1 MPLPNRRTLTL
12 VLLALGAGAALR
24 LWFIH
29 AFSQV
34 NGDGLVYGAI
44 AANWLTRGIYGY
56 EPATVGGHII
66 APTLI
71 RLPGYPLFLALC
83 FRIFGLRN
91 YRAVF
96 YLQALVDLTG
106 CLVVADFV
114 RRIHSKRAAAAA
126 LLLAALCPFTA
137 NYVAMPLT
145 ETLSVFCV
153 AVGFNALVLVLE
165 RPRWPSLLLLALACS
180 YAALLR
186 PDGALLGVTLF
197 AALAIYGRRSLGLPR
212 ALRMAAAAGL
222 ISLLPF
228 VPWAYRNWRTFH
240 VFQPLA
246 PRYAIDPGELS
257 TPGFERWTKTWM
269 TDFTSTYEIYWNVP
283 GGPLNIAAL
292 PRRAF
297 DDPAQYL
304 QTKQL
309 FAAYNLRQRMN
320 RSIDDGFAALASE
333 RIRAHPIRYY
343 AELPAARLADMWLR
357 PRVEMLNIELR
368 WWQYSRHPAET
379 CFSLAYGAL
388 NLLYLIAA
396 GVGAFFRPRYAG
408 AMLGYLAVRSALLLT
423 LEAPEPRYT
432 LEGLPLIFAFAAV
445 FASAAIFAQEGRMAE
460 IDAQSDRPRPAG

>member
-1 MPLPNRRTLTL
+1 MSLPTRRTLTL
-12 VLLALGAGAALR
+12 VLLALGAGAAMR
-24 LWFIH
+24 IWFIH
-29 AFSQV
+29 ALAQV

-44 AANWLTRGIYGY
+44 AANWLTRGVYGY
-56 EPATVGGHII
+56 EPAVVGGRVI

-71 RLPGYPLFLALC
+71 RLPGYPLFLAVC

-96 YLQALVDLTG
+96 YVQALVDLAG
-106 CLVVADFV
+106 CLFLAGFV
-114 RRIHSKRAAAAA
+114 RRIHSRRAAAAA
-126 LLLAALCPFTA
+126 LLLATLCPFTA

-153 AVGFNALVLVLE
+153 ALGFYAFALVLE
-165 RPRWPSLLLLALACS
+165 RPRWPALLLLALACS

-197 AALAIYGRRSLGLPR
+197 AALAVYGRRSLGLSR
-212 ALRMAAAAGL
+212 ALRMAAVAGL

-228 VPWAYRNWRTFH
+228 VPWAYRNWRDFH

-246 PRYAIDPGELS
+246 PRYATDPNELS

-269 TDFTSTYEIYWNVP
+269 ADFASTYEIYWNVP
-283 GGPLNIAAL
+283 GGPLNIDAL
-292 PRRAF
+292 PPRAF
-297 DDPAQYL
+297 DNSSQYV

-309 FAAYNLRQRMN
+309 FSAYNLRQRLN
-320 RSIDDGFAALASE
+320 RTIDDGFDVLASA
-333 RIRAHPIRYY
+333 RIRAHPLRYY
-343 AELPAARLADMWLR
+343 AELPVVRLSDMWLR

-368 WWQYSRHPAET
+368 WWQYSLHPSET
-379 CFSLAYGAL
+379 CIALAYGAL

-396 GVGAFFRPRYAG
+396 TAGAFFRPRFAG
-408 AMLGYLAVRSALLLT
+408 AMVGYLAIRSALLLT

-432 LEGLPLIFAFAAV
+432 LEGLPLVLVFASV
-445 FASAAIFAQEGRMAE
+445 FASAAFFAK
-460 IDAQSDRPRPAG
+460 SDRTRGKLAHSDRSPPPA